1 MRKCLALSGLSKLA
15 RLDQRA
21 TAGCLSSA
29 GELQPIRIALVRH
42 GRASA
47 GWDTAVDPGLDG
59 LGRRQ
64 ADEAAKKL
72 CQIFVGRQV
81 EIISSPL
88 LRCRQTAEAF
98 AKLRTAPVLVG
109 AEVAEIPSPSGV
121 EMSGR
126 VDWLRM
132 AMQGTWADLGS
143 EYVAFRDS
151 VVKFVRSLETDAVIF
166 SHFIAINA
174 VIGALTQDDRVV
186 IRSLDNCSIT
196 LLQRDTAGNLRIAQ
210 TGHEANTLIR

>member
-1 MRKCLALSGLSKLA
+1 MAVK
-15 RLDQRA
+15 
-21 TAGCLSSA
+21 
-29 GELQPIRIALVRH
+29 IALVRH

-47 GWDTAVDPGLDG
+47 GWDTAVDPGLDD
-59 LGRRQ
+59 LGRAQ
-64 ADEAAKKL
+64 AKDAAKKL
-72 CQIFVGRQV
+72 ELVFAGQPVQ
-81 EIISSPL
+81 IISSPL
-88 LRCRQTAEAF
+88 LRCQQTAEPF
-98 AKLRTAPVLVG
+98 ADLRTKPVRVC

-126 VDWLRM
+126 VDWLRV

-151 VVKFVRSLETDAVIF
+151 VVKFVRSLETSTVIF

-174 VIGALTQDDRVV
+174 VIGALTSDDRLV

-196 LLQRDTAGNLRIAQ
+196 MLERDADGNLRVAQ
-210 TGHEANTLIR
+210 TGHEADTLIR